1 LIPLGLYSNFQRLL
15 FTRYT
20 VIMAKRSSGSR
31 FVLANKFFWIGLGF
45 LALVGFGFYLLFNNI
60 LLPSYTRQ
68 GVTVTVPDVRN
79 KSYQDAARILTTQ
92 NLEVERVVERFN
104 PRLPRDVVIDQ
115 TPGPDA
121 IVKPGRHVFV
131 TVNSGQALMVKVPRV
146 RDLSLREAEN
156 RLKAVGLNVEDLLP
170 DTIPSPYPNTITR
183 QNPAPGDSL
192 PQGAG
197 VQLWYSTGLGQ
208 IYVQVPD
215 LIGLTVTEARQQLL
229 DLKLRPVVVGEP
241 EEEAVLDEQEVRR
254 QSREPGSEIREGS
267 EVRIFTEDAEEVD
280 IPPPLE
286 QQELEF

>member
-1 LIPLGLYSNFQRLL
+1 
-15 FTRYT
+15 
-20 VIMAKRSSGSR
+20 
-31 FVLANKFFWIGLGF
+31 
-45 LALVGFGFYLLFNNI
+45 
-60 LLPSYTRQ
+60 
-68 GVTVTVPDVRN
+68 VTVPDVRN

-115 TPGPDA
+115 TPGPDT